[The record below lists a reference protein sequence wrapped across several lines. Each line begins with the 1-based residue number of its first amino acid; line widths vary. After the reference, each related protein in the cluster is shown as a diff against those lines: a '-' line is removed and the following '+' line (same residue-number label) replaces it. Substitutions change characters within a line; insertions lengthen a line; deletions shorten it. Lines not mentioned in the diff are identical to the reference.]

1 MDDILGTQR
10 GFWLTFGLAFAL
22 WQISGSVRAAMRAL
36 NDIYGADEQ
45 RPLLRRLAVSLGI
58 AAALAVLLGLAV
70 IALQAAPRVASGVG
84 PSSLAPVAVIGGWIV
99 AFMLMAASVAVLLRF
114 APQIPQSSGWLGFVT
129 VLVVGGWALASV
141 GFGVWATTLA
151 SYGTIY
157 SSLGVVIL
165 LLTYLYL
172 SAIVFLAAVQID
184 AIVRHYADDS
194 T

>member
-84 PSSLAPVAVIGGWIV
+84 PRSLAPVAVIGGWIV